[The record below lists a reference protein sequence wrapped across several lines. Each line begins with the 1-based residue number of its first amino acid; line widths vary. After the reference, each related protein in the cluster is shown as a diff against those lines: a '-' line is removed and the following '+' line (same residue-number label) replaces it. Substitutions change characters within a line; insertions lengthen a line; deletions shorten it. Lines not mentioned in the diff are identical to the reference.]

1 MRRLSFILA
10 MLLIGSACQQTSK
23 KSEAASEELTVF
35 TVDEIQQKGDAF
47 VGKEVLITGMVSHV
61 CKHGGERCFL
71 MGSSEDATIRVEAG
85 NQIGSFN
92 QEQMGSDLKVKGILQ
107 EIRID
112 DAYVAEMV
120 AELEE
125 EGVASNEDHALGH
138 DGEGNHEVDGGN
150 HNRDQLEQ
158 IAEMREKIE
167 ATGKGYYSIF
177 YLDGITSE
185 ELQ

>member
-1 MRRLSFILA
+1 MKKLSFVLGI
-10 MLLIGSACQQTSK
+10 LLIVAACQQSPK
-23 KSEAASEELTVF
+23 KAESNSDELTVF
-35 TVDEIQQKGDAF
+35 TVDEIQQKGDDYI
-47 VGKEVLITGMVSHV
+47 GKEVLITGMVSHV
-61 CKHGGERCFL
+61 CKHSGERCFL
-71 MGSSEDATIRVEAG
+71 MGSGEDVTIRVEAG
-85 NQIGSFN
+85 NKIGSFN
-92 QEQMGSDLKVKGILQ
+92 QEQMGSDLKVKGVLQ

-112 DAYVAEMV
+112 DAYVAEME

-138 DGEGNHEVDGGN
+138 AGEGNHEVDGGD

-158 IAEMREKIE
+158 IAEMRQKIE

-185 ELQ
+185 ELE